1 MGATEPCRVNWDKCD
16 VKSPEGITIE
26 VKASGYIQSWPQER
40 LSAISFSIRP
50 TYGWDSETN
59 TYASECARQSDVY
72 VFCLLNHREQD
83 TINPL
88 DTAQWSFF
96 VLPTKVLN
104 EKVVGQKTIALS
116 GVIKL
121 GAKETDFAGL
131 KEAILAAVM
140 M

>member
-1 MGATEPCRVNWDKCD
+1 M
-16 VKSPEGITIE
+16 
-26 VKASGYIQSWPQER
+26 KASGYIQSWPQER
-40 LSAISFSIRP
+40 LSAINFSIRP

-59 TYASECARQSDVY
+59 TYASDCARQSDVY
-72 VFCLLNHREQD
+72 VFCLLNHKEQD

-104 EKVVGQKTIALS
+104 EKVGGQKTIALS

-131 KEAILAAVM
+131 REAILPAVVM
-140 M
+140 Q